1 MSSGDSKYKEC
12 ETVQL
17 CHIPESFK
25 KINSERLSEFTR
37 SFLELYSGIIP
48 GTKLYN
54 FPHLNLTA
62 TVQLKALVSNFW
74 KN

>member
-25 KINSERLSEFTR
+25 KINSERLCQNLLVPFWSYT
-37 SFLELYSGIIP
+37 LELFQAQSCIIS
-48 GTKLYN
+48 
-54 FPHLNLTA
+54 HI
-62 TVQLKALVSNFW
+62 
-74 KN
+74 